1 MSIVRA
7 YTSQYKHQPKST
19 VIMRNPKANQYW
31 VKHKLNALAMSKL
44 LFDRSLSFADRSD
57 LTQAIAAA
65 ERKIAYWERHE
76 NFDLASASIVFRA
89 AKKVEIRG

>member
-1 MSIVRA
+1 MSRVA
-7 YTSQYKHQPKST
+7 AFVSQYKPQPKSNI
-19 VIMRNPKANQYW
+19 IMRNPKANQFW

-44 LFDRSLSFADRSD
+44 LFDQSISFSDRAL

-65 ERKIAYWERHE
+65 ERKVAYWERHE

-89 AKKVEIRG
+89 ARKVQI